1 MALALALVLHA
12 HQPAGNF
19 DAVIEANYHSA
30 YRPFLEAA
38 AARPWLRLSL
48 HYSGFLLD
56 WLAAHHPGHIA
67 QLRGLVAAER
77 VEVLGGGYF
86 EPILAAIPSE
96 DQQEQLTRLADTVE
110 RLVGRRP
117 LGAWLAERV
126 WEPELPAVLA
136 RAGVAYT
143 LLDDAHLQAA
153 GIDAAELYGYW
164 KTESQGMAVNVVPS
178 NFALRQSIPFRPEME
193 SIEYLLQ
200 AGRQHPGAL
209 LTMGDDLEK
218 FGAWPHTAKHV
229 YEDGWL
235 KRFFD
240 GLEAHAGEIT
250 TVRLGDYLGRE
261 PARGLVY
268 LPTGSYPEM
277 MRWAGN
283 ANWRGFLTKYREA
296 NLLHKTQWDL
306 TRRLRAASIE
316 PIGAGS
322 GTLPAAASKTVIEAA
337 HTAVLAAECND
348 VYWHGWFG
356 GLYSPHLRNVAFAR
370 LLEADALLPDPAPR
384 RFDLHGDG
392 TEVIELRSPTLRLLI
407 TPHDGGTIEELDL
420 RAAHANL
427 INSLQRRPEPYHAE
441 LQAAA
446 YNPAHLPETA
456 TEERPGAG
464 ALHELLRYDPY
475 PRSTGRLYACRTCNN
490 FEDFQHLRLSADADL
505 AGGAFAVENLGAT
518 QATLRRGSV
527 TKRYI
532 LADNQL
538 TLEVALEASAGPVLL
553 EMVFNLLAP
562 DAEDRYV
569 EHGGERRGLRW
580 AGELGAGPLR
590 LHDGWRG
597 ASVRLEAHG
606 IRAWWVEPLYTVSQS
621 ETGFESNYQGSA
633 LAAVWPA
640 GTTRLAVKM
649 IFFL

>member
-19 DAVIEANYHSA
+19 DAVIEENYHSA
-30 YRPFLEAA
+30 YRPFLQAA

-56 WLAAHHPGHIA
+56 WLAEHHPGHIA

-77 VEVLGGGYF
+77 VELMGGGYF

-96 DQQEQLTRLADTVE
+96 DQQEQLLRLANTVE

-143 LLDDAHLQAA
+143 LLDDAHFQAA
-153 GIDAAELYGYW
+153 GIEAADLHGYW
-164 KTESQGMAVNVVPS
+164 KTESQGAAVNVVPS
-178 NFALRQSIPFRPEME
+178 NFALRQAIPFRPEME

-235 KRFFD
+235 ERFFD
-240 GLEAHAGEIT
+240 GLEAHTDEIS

-306 TRRLRAASIE
+306 TRRLRLASD
-316 PIGAGS
+316 AR
-322 GTLPAAASKTVIEAA
+322 PAAAPAARLEAA
-337 HTAVLAAECND
+337 RTALLAAECND

-356 GLYSPHLRNVAFAR
+356 GLYSPHLRNVAFTR
-370 LLEADALLPDPAPR
+370 LLEADALLPDPGPR

-392 TEVIELRSPTLRLLI
+392 TEVIELRSPALRLVI

-446 YNPAHLPETA
+446 YNPAHLPDIA
-456 TEERPGAG
+456 TEERPGA
-464 ALHELLRYDPY
+464 AAWHERLRYDPY
-475 PRSTGRLYACRTCNN
+475 PRSIGRLYACRAGNS
-490 FEDFQHLRLSADADL
+490 FADFQHLRLSADADL
-505 AGGAFAVENLGAT
+505 AGGAYAVESLSAT
-518 QATLRRGSV
+518 QATLRLGAT

-532 LADNQL
+532 LANDQL
-538 TLEVALEASAGPVLL
+538 TLEVSLEASAGPVLL

-580 AGELGAGPLR
+580 AGELDATPLL

-597 ASVRLEAHG
+597 ANIRIEADEAQ
-606 IRAWWVEPLYTVSQS
+606 AWWVEPLYTVSQS
-621 ETGFESNYQGSA
+621 EAGFESNYQGSA
-633 LAAVWPA
+633 VAAVWPA

-649 IFFL
+649 NFFL